1 MKANQTLN
9 HSAAHLLAAA
19 VLKLYP
25 NTKLGIGPAIEE
37 GFYYDFKFEEPIT
50 EADLAKIEKQM
61 KKMVSGGLKNV
72 LVDTA
77 DLSAQPYKAELL
89 KELEAKGEKA
99 TFYAMVNPSNGA
111 QEFVDLCAG
120 PHVES
125 IAKVKHFKLLNLAGA
140 YWRGNSENDQ
150 LTRIYGTAWE
160 TEEELKEYLNILQ
173 ERKERDH
180 RKLGKEMN
188 IFMFHQLAGQGF
200 PIWLEDGM
208 IVKNAIQTY
217 IRAMDR
223 KYGFKE
229 VQTPSF
235 GAVDLY
241 KTSGHW
247 AHYKDDM
254 YPPIKVENEELVM
267 RPMTCPHHVLIFGSK
282 RRSYRDLPMRISE
295 QARLFRFEKSGALT
309 GLERVRAMELTEG
322 HIFARPDQIV
332 DEFRNAY
339 NLINEVLTKFN
350 IQIDYVSLSLRDPQD
365 KEKYFDD
372 DNMWN
377 TAEDG
382 LRQVLKDLN
391 IEYREMIGEAAF
403 YGPKID
409 IQVKTV
415 LGHEITLSTLQLDFL
430 LPKRFDV
437 TYVDANEQQVHPVL
451 IHRGLIG
458 TYERFMAILLEQ
470 TKGDFPFW
478 IAPRQATVIPVNQEI
493 HGEYGLKV
501 KEQLEQLG
509 IRVFLDDRNER
520 VAKKIR
526 EAQISKT
533 KFQIVLGDEEMNNG
547 TINVR
552 AYGSEETK
560 VMNVEE
566 FVNSVK

>member
-25 NTKLGIGPAIEE
+25 NTKLGIGPSIEE

-50 EADLAKIEKQM
+50 EADLVKIEKQM
-61 KKMVSGGLKNV
+61 KKMVSGGLRNE
-72 LVDTA
+72 LVESA
-77 DLSAQPYKAELL
+77 DLSNQPYKNEL
-89 KELEAKGEKA
+89 KNEIEAKGDKA
-99 TFYAMVNPSNGA
+99 TFWAMVNPSNGS

-120 PHVES
+120 PHVDS
-125 IAKVKHFKLLNLAGA
+125 VSKVKHFKLLNLAGA

-208 IVKNAIQTY
+208 VVKNSIQTY
-217 IRAMDR
+217 IRAMDK

-235 GAVDLY
+235 GSVDLY

-254 YPPIKVENEELVM
+254 YPPIQVENEELVM
-267 RPMTCPHHVLIFGSK
+267 RPMTCPHHVLIYSSK

-322 HIFARPDQIV
+322 HIFARPDQITA
-332 DEFRNAY
+332 EFRNAY
-339 NLINEVLTKFN
+339 QLINEVLTKFN

-372 DNMWN
+372 DRMWN
-377 TAEDG
+377 EAEDG
-382 LRQVLKDLN
+382 LRQVLKELN
-391 IEYREMIGEAAF
+391 IEYKEMIGEAAF

-430 LPKRFDV
+430 LPRRFDI
-437 TYVDANEQQVHPVL
+437 TYVDSNEQQVHPVL

-458 TYERFMAILLEQ
+458 TYERFISILLEQ

-478 IAPRQATVIPVNQEI
+478 IAPRQATIIPVNQDI

-501 KEQLEQLG
+501 KEELEALG

-533 KFQIVLGDEEMNNG
+533 KFQLVLGDSEVANK

-560 VMNVEE
+560 EMTIEE